1 VSAINVQP
9 SRDGEHRADRA
20 HPVTAADLLGGAMA
34 CFCETAS
41 APGSGGGV
49 LVLRVTGE
57 IDMLTLPVVRD
68 ALSAAV
74 ARHPADLV
82 VDLAGVNFCCVH
94 GFALLAAAARTARIW
109 GTGYALSGMNPHLDR
124 VATLLDPEK
133 DCVQYRSVAAAVTA
147 IRVRH
152 TYRPQRATSG
162 EATRYRG

>member
-1 VSAINVQP
+1 MSAINIQP

-20 HPVTAADLLGGAMA
+20 HPVTAADLLGGAMS

-41 APGSGGGV
+41 EPGSGGGV

-57 IDMLTLPVVRD
+57 IDVLTLPVVRD
-68 ALSAAV
+68 ALRAAV

-82 VDLAGVNFCCVH
+82 VDLAG
-94 GFALLAAAARTARIW
+94 G
-109 GTGYALSGMNPHLDR
+109 
-124 VATLLDPEK
+124 
-133 DCVQYRSVAAAVTA
+133 VAAAVTA

-152 TYRPQRATSG
+152 AYRPQLATSG

>member
-1 VSAINVQP
+1 VSAINIQP

-20 HPVTAADLLGGAMA
+20 HPVTAADLLGGAMS

-41 APGSGGGV
+41 EPGSGGGV

-57 IDMLTLPVVRD
+57 IDVLTLPVVRD
-68 ALSAAV
+68 ALRAAV

-82 VDLAGVNFCCVH
+82 VDLAGVDFCCVH
-94 GFALLAAAARTARIW
+94 GFALLAAAARTAR
-109 GTGYALSGMNPHLDR
+109 TGYALSGLNPHLDR
-124 VATLLDPEK
+124 VATLLDPEE
-133 DCVQYRSVAAAVTA
+133 DCVHYRSVAAAVTA

-152 TYRPQRATSG
+152 AYRPQLATSG